1 MECPGKK
8 NIFHV
13 AEKTRGE
20 KSMFR
25 PSFLR
30 QLAERYALLVTEE
43 NLICRFFS
51 VYSLYIFSRISLSIN
66 ENQIPSSRSEE
77 EKKRALDWRPPDRP

>member
-1 MECPGKK
+1 
-8 NIFHV
+8 
-13 AEKTRGE
+13 
-20 KSMFR
+20 MFR

-51 VYSLYIFSRISLSIN
+51 VYSLYIFSRISLAIN

-77 EKKRALDWRPPDRP
+77 EKKRALEAS